1 MEILGKIFGQVPS
14 AGRLNSLRTAEHR
27 PTSVC
32 RSARF
37 AVCLSLAML
46 ISPVWLVAQGT
57 LGRLTLLDAP
67 VLAIDDSGTV
77 VLQFRNDG
85 RSNVN
90 LALTASEIANAA
102 GKRSNAKVVLK
113 TVADLDGKTL
123 VETKEVPPGN
133 YLYVRAEVSNVLQ
146 DGDWEFEVHNHGAKI
161 GVFKITRAPVPFAVK
176 LDVPDSGTPEIS
188 LQSGAPKHLS
198 FKNDDDRAY
207 PVSWEFVIDGKNGKA
222 PIPPAPGNKGA
233 GETGLTLPAHGTGQ
247 FSVIPPGEWFGWKT
261 LLKDETTDGWLT
273 VRLRRPECAAEGC
286 EPSPDAPSRTFHIKV
301 NLAGCSKDCQ
311 AVWADVFVFTGVL
324 LGALFSFFANLVLP
338 NYFRRRDLIR
348 SLNQIEARISSLP
361 VALASRLRV
370 LAATERTR
378 LQGSSMGSLLFSL
391 KFRGRITEL
400 EQSAQQLES
409 YVDLLE
415 KMGSDRIRFEALRE
429 AGAPPTLVDQIEDL
443 FEEAMQTL
451 DVVAFTESARES
463 AKTKVSDIEKRIN
476 DLQKPGPEFGRQL
489 VERAKGLR
497 QEFALDRHH
506 PAPPSATR
514 DRMCKRVRGLWNHL
528 RLELGDANNLVAAE
542 YAKWDMVLYKL
553 DLIRRYV
560 DWRDAGKRADRVN
573 PSPDEIETELVRRL
587 LLFSW
592 EGLDA
597 ARRYI
602 QEMEEN
608 IFAEDMGKQIR
619 HVSIHTDRFL
629 VRPFAPTQFHLEFTD
644 RAYDTATAQ
653 RDWTCVWYFDH
664 RPVAGDL
671 PCPADHDNRMREYGW
686 IVTHY
691 FPDDGCFAVSVG
703 FSPHTGGP
711 EITGP
716 KSEIPVQ
723 LERPR
728 QVQPRRPTMIGRFRA
743 FLARQV
749 QPWRP
754 AMIELFQIFLA
765 ILPALLALMAG
776 GKDQLLKLDLFPAF
790 LAIFAL
796 GFGSDQI
803 KNKLVPPAPAA
814 PAPRA

>member
-1 MEILGKIFGQVPS
+1 MVLLIPLWGRLAACGGLAGRAAPAFSAPERFPKGPPVAPEKPGNQMEILGKIFGQVPS

-57 LGRLTLLDAP
+57 LGKLTLLDAP
-67 VLAIDDSGTV
+67 VLAI
-77 VLQFRNDG
+77 
-85 RSNVN
+85 
-90 LALTASEIANAA
+90 TASEIANAA

-188 LQSGAPKHLS
+188 LHSGAPKHLS

-222 PIPPAPGNKGA
+222 PIPPAPGNKGT
-233 GETGLTLPAHGTGQ
+233 GEAGLTLPAHGTGQ

-338 NYFRRRDLIR
+338 NYFRRRDLTR
-348 SLNQIEARISSLP
+348 GLNQIEARISSLP

-378 LQGSSMGSLLFSL
+378 LQGSSMGPLLFSL

-451 DVVAFTESARES
+451 DVVTVTASALDS
-463 AKTKVSDIEKRIN
+463 AK
-476 DLQKPGPEFGRQL
+476 
-489 VERAKGLR
+489 AK
-497 QEFALDRHH
+497 
-506 PAPPSATR
+506 
-514 DRMCKRVRGLWNHL
+514 
-528 RLELGDANNLVAAE
+528 
-542 YAKWDMVLYKL
+542 
-553 DLIRRYV
+553 
-560 DWRDAGKRADRVN
+560 
-573 PSPDEIETELVRRL
+573 EI
-587 LLFSW
+587 
-592 EGLDA
+592 
-597 ARRYI
+597 
-602 QEMEEN
+602 
-608 IFAEDMGKQIR
+608 
-619 HVSIHTDRFL
+619 
-629 VRPFAPTQFHLEFTD
+629 
-644 RAYDTATAQ
+644 
-653 RDWTCVWYFDH
+653 
-664 RPVAGDL
+664 
-671 PCPADHDNRMREYGW
+671 
-686 IVTHY
+686 
-691 FPDDGCFAVSVG
+691 
-703 FSPHTGGP
+703 
-711 EITGP
+711 
-716 KSEIPVQ
+716 
-723 LERPR
+723 
-728 QVQPRRPTMIGRFRA
+728 
-743 FLARQV
+743 
-749 QPWRP
+749 
-754 AMIELFQIFLA
+754 
-765 ILPALLALMAG
+765 
-776 GKDQLLKLDLFPAF
+776 
-790 LAIFAL
+790 
-796 GFGSDQI
+796 
-803 KNKLVPPAPAA
+803 
-814 PAPRA
+814 